1 MTPPEGTL
9 LLAAQPGP
17 LARLSILGEGA
28 FHMSQGTISE
38 HAAPGFGPVPAAP
51 ISMEEFE
58 QLKETAQFTNEDIR
72 YLRMSW
78 DVLRDQIDAVLDVWY
93 GFFAAH
99 PFLIQTFSR
108 RTDGQPDQRYL
119 ANVRQRFARWIEDT
133 ARANYD
139 QQWLNYQFEIGLRHH
154 RTAKNRTD
162 QVDSVEIVPFRYIVP
177 SIFPLTATLKP
188 FLAHKG
194 HAPDEVE
201 NMHLAWLKS
210 MLLQVT
216 LWSQPYIPA
225 GDF

>member
-1 MTPPEGTL
+1 
-9 LLAAQPGP
+9 
-17 LARLSILGEGA
+17 
-28 FHMSQGTISE
+28 MSQGTISE
-38 HAAPGFGPVPAAP
+38 QAASGVGPLPAAP
-51 ISMEEFE
+51 ISLEEFG
-58 QLKETAQFTNEDIR
+58 QMKETAQFTNVDVR

-78 DVLRDQIDAVLDVWY
+78 EVLRDQVDAVLDVWY

-108 RTDGQPDQRYL
+108 RSDGQPDQRYL

-133 ARANYD
+133 AQANYD
-139 QQWLNYQFEIGLRHH
+139 QQWLNYQYEIGLRQH

-162 QVDSVEIVPFRYIVP
+162 NVNSVEIVPLRFMAP
-177 SIFPLTATLKP
+177 SIFPLVATLKP
-188 FLAHKG
+188 FLANKG
-194 HAPDEVE
+194 HAPDQVE

-216 LWSQPYIPA
+216 LWSQPYVTA